1 MDERMII
8 RAEAPADCA
17 AIRSVLVSA
26 FGGVA
31 EADLVEL
38 LRRERSIA
46 IALVA
51 EIAGAAQEQASGLQ
65 EVNSAVGEMDQA
77 TQQNAAMA
85 EQSTAAAHSLSQEAD
100 RLSALVSRF
109 QLGGD
114 VAGLKAMART
124 MQAAIAPAQAAA
136 PRPAKPRAS
145 KANGSAA
152 MAPRQ
157 DAEARDKGWEEF

>member
-8 RAEAPADCA
+8 RAEAPADYA

-51 EIAGAAQEQASGLQ
+51 EIAGDVCGYIVMSRLRSPSDGLALAP
-65 EVNSAVGEMDQA
+65 VAVAPARQGA
-77 TQQNAAMA
+77 GIG
-85 EQSTAAAHSLSQEAD
+85 
-100 RLSALVSRF
+100 SALVRKAIELARADGSSIVFVLGDPTYYRRF
-109 QLGGD
+109 GFSAE
-114 VAGLKAMART
+114 V
-124 MQAAIAPAQAAA
+124 AA
-136 PRPAKPRAS
+136 PFRSPYSGPHFMALRLAEQVTSSGTVAYPAAFD
-145 KANGSAA
+145 GL
-152 MAPRQ
+152 
-157 DAEARDKGWEEF
+157 D